1 MDRISIAKSRY
12 LNRKGYQAAF
22 GKFVFAQN
30 EKLGK
35 AVAFVDGVFNR
46 STFRDVIQEAR
57 ASGLN
62 RLTVLVNGLITY
74 AGNSLTAIRVDAST
88 DAIYIA
94 HEIDADF
101 MSDVRFS
108 KQSARIAD

>member
-12 LNRKGYQAAF
+12 LNRKGYQAVS

-46 STFRDVIQEAR
+46 STFREVIQEAKT
-57 ASGLN
+57 SGLN

-74 AGNSLTAIRVDAST
+74 TSNSLTAIRVDAST
-88 DAIYIA
+88 EAIYVA
-94 HEIDADF
+94 QDIDADF

-108 KQSARIAD
+108 KQRAHIVA